1 VYVDGKPHNGSWSI
15 ALGAVHCSFKK
26 EIKPYESYEMWT
38 RVLAWDRKWLYIVTH
53 FVKKGAVKPD
63 GFVLDDGTIVGARKK
78 KTGSES
84 ETEQAENGNVKTNG
98 HPKVKS
104 PPSNAVFATAVSKY
118 VVKLGRLT
126 VHPEVSLASSNLLP
140 PRPGG
145 WNTMQPKS
153 ATLQEDISA
162 SSTFE
167 KVEGEGKEVHVDVA
181 SGGEEWNWERIVAQN
196 EKGLEF
202 ANHFAAMDGLHET
215 FGEEGPVLGVYTD
228 LFF

>member
-1 VYVDGKPHNGSWSI
+1 
-15 ALGAVHCSFKK
+15 
-26 EIKPYESYEMWT
+26 MWT
-38 RVLAWDRKWLYIVTH
+38 RVLAWDRKWLYIMTH

-63 GFVLDDGTIVGARKK
+63 GFVLDDGTIVGGRK
-78 KTGSES
+78 KTGVE
-84 ETEQAENGNVKTNG
+84 AENGNVKTNG

-140 PRPGG
+140 LRPGG
-145 WNTMQPKS
+145 WNTMQPNS
-153 ATLQEDISA
+153 TPQEDVSA

-167 KVEGEGKEVHVDVA
+167 KIDEAEKGEVEMSHED
-181 SGGEEWNWERIVAQN
+181 EWTWQRIMAQN

-215 FGEEGPVLGVYTD
+215 FEGEGPALGVYTD